1 MREWNKW
8 STKNRQTVPRAD
20 EYFCL
25 RLIQIRY
32 YNCFPVNSAY
42 LRVSTCLAVA
52 SKEGNCVSL
61 KISGGPWLG
70 PRLVVVSRA
79 PGGRYTPAGFAS
91 GTSTFSTA
99 EIKCIKKK
107 INCAAQKTMEKLILN
122 DWNKKGFEG
131 FLNKGPQA
139 PQEEKRSIL
148 HRFTHPQE
156 QEEARHQTC
165 SRDLFHLVLHWRE
178 WSLHPH
184 QPPPSRTPLPL
195 SRHYKQ
201 PGGSKAEVNTCPAA
215 DITECIKADLQ
226 SYSAKVRTES
236 SMSCVS
242 LYIYYTAKQRCFL
255 LFPSPEWQH
264 SNMADLEFWVQ
275 SQRL

>member
-1 MREWNKW
+1 MTETKKVLKASLTNK
-8 STKNRQTVPRAD
+8 D
-20 EYFCL
+20 
-25 RLIQIRY
+25 
-32 YNCFPVNSAY
+32 
-42 LRVSTCLAVA
+42 
-52 SKEGNCVSL
+52 
-61 KISGGPWLG
+61 
-70 PRLVVVSRA
+70 
-79 PGGRYTPAGFAS
+79 
-91 GTSTFSTA
+91 
-99 EIKCIKKK
+99 
-107 INCAAQKTMEKLILN
+107 
-122 DWNKKGFEG
+122 
-131 FLNKGPQA
+131 PQA
-139 PQEEKRSIL
+139 PQEEKRLIL

-226 SYSAKVRTES
+226 SYSAKVRTET

-242 LYIYYTAKQRCFL
+242 LYIYRFTKMLPFISITRMTAFKYGCFQVLGSEPKAHKKPPLNLATIPSAVHLYTVLILWILIL
-255 LFPSPEWQH
+255 LDHSVKILFWAIWLGPSSVQKPPPLCQT
-264 SNMADLEFWVQ
+264 DLSYLITGDAGPPATYQQATSSVSW
-275 SQRL
+275 

>member
-1 MREWNKW
+1 MME
-8 STKNRQTVPRAD
+8 TKKV
-20 EYFCL
+20 
-25 RLIQIRY
+25 
-32 YNCFPVNSAY
+32 
-42 LRVSTCLAVA
+42 LRVSLT
-52 SKEGNCVSL
+52 
-61 KISGGPWLG
+61 
-70 PRLVVVSRA
+70 
-79 PGGRYTPAGFAS
+79 
-91 GTSTFSTA
+91 
-99 EIKCIKKK
+99 
-107 INCAAQKTMEKLILN
+107 
-122 DWNKKGFEG
+122 
-131 FLNKGPQA
+131 NKGPQA

-184 QPPPSRTPLPL
+184 QPPPSHTPLPL

-201 PGGSKAEVNTCPAA
+201 PGGSKAECSAA

-226 SYSAKVRTES
+226 SYSAKVRTET

-264 SNMADLEFWVQ
+264 SKMADLEFWVQ
-275 SQRL
+275 SQRLTKKHEIWLPSPLQCTSTLF

>member
-1 MREWNKW
+1 MTE
-8 STKNRQTVPRAD
+8 TKKV
-20 EYFCL
+20 
-25 RLIQIRY
+25 
-32 YNCFPVNSAY
+32 
-42 LRVSTCLAVA
+42 LRVSLT
-52 SKEGNCVSL
+52 
-61 KISGGPWLG
+61 
-70 PRLVVVSRA
+70 
-79 PGGRYTPAGFAS
+79 
-91 GTSTFSTA
+91 
-99 EIKCIKKK
+99 
-107 INCAAQKTMEKLILN
+107 
-122 DWNKKGFEG
+122 
-131 FLNKGPQA
+131 NKGPQA

-201 PGGSKAEVNTCPAA
+201 PGGSKAECPAA

-226 SYSAKVRTES
+226 SYSAKVRTET

-242 LYIYYTAKQRCFL
+242 LYIYYTAKQRFFL

-275 SQRL
+275 SQRLTKKQTNMKFGFHPHCSAPPQCFNTMDIDTSWSLCESPVLGHLAWALQCAETSTSVSNWPVIFNRWWCWTSSYISTSNLQR